1 MRIQHIT
8 ALAFRLLAVYIGVV
22 AIQYGSMT
30 VRMTTPQMRF
40 ATGRNFPS
48 WPYYAVP
55 TFLYVVGALVLFWYS
70 FRIAPK
76 AQEHEEE
83 KLEFEQMKNVAF
95 LVLGAFFFISTAPLL
110 ASDLLWTV
118 KSEWFNRQPS
128 VDRWIYDVGATLA
141 GLGLIVANTPK
152 KEGVPDFDEMRSQA
166 RRL

>member
-8 ALAFRLLAVYIGVV
+8 ALAFRVLAAYIGVV

-55 TFLYVVGALVLFWYS
+55 TFLYVVGALVLLWYS
-70 FRIAPK
+70 FRLAPK
-76 AQEHEEE
+76 GEEHADE
-83 KLEFEQMKNVAF
+83 KLEFDQLKNVAF
-95 LVLGAFFFISTAPLL
+95 LVLGAYFFISGAPL
-110 ASDLLWTV
+110 AISDLLSTV
-118 KSEWFNRQPS
+118 KSEWFNRLPS
-128 VDRWIYDVGATLA
+128 VDRWIYDVGSTIA
-141 GLGLIVANTPK
+141 GLGLIVANSPK

-166 RRL
+166 RRI